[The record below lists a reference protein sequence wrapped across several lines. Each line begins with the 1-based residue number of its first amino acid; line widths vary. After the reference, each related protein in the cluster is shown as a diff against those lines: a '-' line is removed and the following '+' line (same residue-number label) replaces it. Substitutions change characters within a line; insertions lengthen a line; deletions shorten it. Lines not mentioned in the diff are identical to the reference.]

1 MGRVIT
7 RRPGT
12 VEERQA
18 IVRISATH
26 QAVDYLLSRP
36 GQWPVAVSEARVVSL
51 EKRLGMID
59 QNPPEGTLVELTLP
73 VEGRQTA
80 GQHTLCLS
88 GFRRPMVNWL
98 RPFLCRNCWSN
109 HTNGMTVVSSIG
121 LRANCAVTDQDTV
134 QARDFNGR
142 KACGLLIENHL
153 SGLNVE
159 TTVLGV
165 GINVNQSSF
174 GAELAN
180 RATSIAREGGVPVD
194 LQPLFGQVLRSLEQW
209 MAQLRQRHDAAVRAA
224 IDRAYLSRLYR
235 YQEWAPF
242 ADEAQTF
249 QGMIVGVTQEGKLA
263 VQTPARDVRYYGFKE
278 VSFE

>member
-1 MGRVIT
+1 VSNPPLSIRMPRFGSPIIELDLVDSTSRYLWALLHE
-7 RRPGT
+7 RPSLAEGT
-12 VEERQA
+12 VVMA
-18 IVRISATH
+18 HH
-26 QAVDYLLSRP
+26 QYAGRGQRGSTWHAEP
-36 GQWPVAVSEARVVSL
+36 GQNLTFSL
-51 EKRLGMID
+51 LM
-59 QNPPEGTLVELTLP
+59 
-73 VEGRQTA
+73 
-80 GQHTLCLS
+80 
-88 GFRRPMVNWL
+88 RPNWL
-98 RPFLCRNCWSN
+98 STEGLFDL
-109 HTNGMTVVSSIG
+109 HKASSLAIAEALQHALPG
-121 LRANCAVTDQDTV
+121 VPV
-134 QARDFNGR
+134 QVKWPNDVLINGR

-180 RATSIAREGGVPVD
+180 RATSIAREGGVLVD

-209 MAQLRQRHDAAVRAA
+209 MAQLRQRHDAAVRTA

-242 ADEAQTF
+242 AEQGHTF
-249 QGMIVGVTQEGKLA
+249 QGMIVGVTPEGKLA